1 MSISK
6 YQIMKTIDA
15 PLRLLG
21 LTLDEAIPAILCVV
35 VLGFLLGQMV
45 IGIIATAL
53 VLVGMRLLKR
63 GKSGGFLL
71 NAIYWKLPGVVFGSY
86 LKRTPPGSDRH
97 FIA

>member
-1 MSISK
+1 MDSSK

-21 LTLDEAIPAILCVV
+21 LTLDEAIPAIASIVIF
-35 VLGFLLGQMV
+35 GFVFRQMLV
-45 IGIIATAL
+45 GVIATAI
-53 VLVGMRLLKR
+53 VLIVMRVLKR

-71 NAIYWKLPGVVFGSY
+71 NTIYWQLPGLVFGAY
-86 LKRTPPGSDRH
+86 LKRTPKSSDRH

>member
-21 LTLDEAIPAILCVV
+21 LTLDEAIPSILCVV
-35 VLGFLLGQMV
+35 VFGFLMRQMLV
-45 IGIIATAL
+45 AIIATAL
-53 VLVGMRLLKR
+53 VLAVMRFLKR
-63 GKSGGFLL
+63 GRSGGFLL

-86 LKRTPPGSDRH
+86 LKRTPPSSDRH
-97 FIA
+97 FIS